1 MKKIL
6 LACLLLVSLVGV
18 ELLWPK
24 MVYAA
29 GDRLPDMCDEG
40 GDLVDNPMSGCEG
53 NSKKVGDIAADVI
66 KVVIGLVAVLAVGV
80 MIFGGIMYT
89 TSVGD
94 AQKAYRARNI
104 IIYGLVGLV
113 VSILA
118 YSIVLFVTQGIG

>member
-6 LACLLLVSLVGV
+6 LACLLVAGIMMPLVPSI
-18 ELLWPK
+18 
-24 MVYAA
+24 VYA
-29 GDRLPDMCDEG
+29 EG
-40 GDLVDNPMSGCEG
+40 EDICSGPLANDPMSGCGSTENVG
-53 NSKKVGDIAADVI
+53 NIAEDVI